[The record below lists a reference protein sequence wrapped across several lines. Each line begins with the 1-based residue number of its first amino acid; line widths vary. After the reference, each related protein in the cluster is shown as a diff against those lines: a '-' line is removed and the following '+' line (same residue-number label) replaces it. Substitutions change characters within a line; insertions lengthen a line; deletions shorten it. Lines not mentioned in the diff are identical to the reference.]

1 MSRSYKATGINLKAM
16 PIGENDRLLT
26 ILTPEFGLVRAV
38 APGARKPQS
47 RLGGRSG
54 LFVINQLL
62 IAKGKR
68 LDKLVQAETL
78 RSFPKLSQHLGR
90 LTASQYLA
98 ELALF
103 QGLSEQSQ
111 EELYL
116 LLVEHLERIENSS
129 SATLLSC
136 LVHGVYH
143 LLVLAGVGPQV
154 RRCCITQEPL
164 VPDLADNTWQVG
176 FSPVAGG
183 AFCLDAALPPIPR
196 QHMMRLGAL
205 ELALLQQLSQPRLIN
220 TALPKGVDA
229 VSAPALKTHELW
241 SRLERVLR
249 QYAQYHFDRPIRSAA
264 LIEVCAIP
272 G

>member
-47 RLGGRSG
+47 RVGGRSG

-98 ELALF
+98 EL
-103 QGLSEQSQ
+103 
-111 EELYL
+111 
-116 LLVEHLERIENSS
+116 
-129 SATLLSC
+129 
-136 LVHGVYH
+136 
-143 LLVLAGVGPQV
+143 
-154 RRCCITQEPL
+154 
-164 VPDLADNTWQVG
+164 
-176 FSPVAGG
+176 
-183 AFCLDAALPPIPR
+183 
-196 QHMMRLGAL
+196 
-205 ELALLQQLSQPRLIN
+205 
-220 TALPKGVDA
+220 
-229 VSAPALKTHELW
+229 
-241 SRLERVLR
+241 
-249 QYAQYHFDRPIRSAA
+249 HFFRA
-264 LIEVCAIP
+264 
-272 G
+272 